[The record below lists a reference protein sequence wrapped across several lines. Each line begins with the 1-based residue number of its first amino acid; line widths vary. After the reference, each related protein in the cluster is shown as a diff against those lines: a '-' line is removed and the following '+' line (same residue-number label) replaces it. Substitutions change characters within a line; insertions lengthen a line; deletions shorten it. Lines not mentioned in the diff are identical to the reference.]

1 MRKFFSFFMVLL
13 TVSVVAENP
22 KPFADTVGPV
32 SIQPVVGG
40 QITCPFMSWGSDVA
54 TILGNGSLTTQKGS
68 IYDKLGVNIT
78 LYRQDDVVQQVKDY
92 MGGKTPFLRGTLS
105 SICLASEI
113 VSSDPATKPVIVLF
127 ESWSLGD
134 HFVARSISKEK
145 PINNLNDLK
154 KLGRK
159 VKIAVQDGGAHVG
172 MLYQILDTAGMTK
185 NDVEFV
191 WAKELAGKGSASEV
205 FAKDPTVDACFAI
218 TPDMAGLISWDFKM
232 DSLYTSKGSGAEG
245 SVVGAKVIVSTQ
257 SMLRAIPDVLAVRA
271 DWYAKNKPTVEK
283 IVAGFLTASSQIATM
298 RADFDTKK
306 KMSPEYKAILTTIQK
321 EFAPGMIPAIEV
333 DGHGLLLDCQFTGLT
348 GQISFFEDK
357 SEVPQTMIGQMKN
370 GLDMAQAFGYIK
382 SRRGFDSPNLNYEN
396 IAKLAGMKYER
407 PDFTKVAA
415 RINAEAINF
424 NTDPDQDSKT
434 IASFTISFEP
444 NNETFSIDQ
453 YRAEFEKAIKSAGT
467 FGNAVVVVRGH
478 SDPTQT
484 LKDFLSAG
492 MQKGLIK
499 RNGSVGS
506 YQYYFNGKPLD
517 VTQTANVVNFIKSG
531 DFDGADVNPKET
543 MQAALNLS
551 LKRAGAVKASI
562 EELAKQSQVR
572 LDLSQI
578 QPVGVGVAEPV
589 IAKPRNLTEAKQNMR
604 VELRIVRVASEAIK
618 SGDFDY

>member
-1 MRKFFSFFMVLL
+1 MAFSVA
-13 TVSVVAENP
+13 AENP
-22 KPFADTVGPV
+22 KPFTDTVGPFSV
-32 SIQPVVGG
+32 QPVVSG
-40 QITCPFMSWGSDVA
+40 QLTCPFMSWGSDSSF
-54 TILGNGSLTTQKGS
+54 LWGNNGLTTQKGS

-78 LYRQDDVVQQVKDY
+78 LYRQDDFAQQVRDY

-113 VSSDPATKPVIVLF
+113 VTSDASTKPVIVLF

-134 HFVARSISKEK
+134 HFIVKSPTIDKK
-145 PINNLNDLK
+145 TINNLNDLK

-172 MLYQILDTAGMTK
+172 MLYQILDTISMTK
-185 NDVEFV
+185 ADVEFV

-205 FAKDPTVDACFAI
+205 FAKDATIDACFAI
-218 TPDMAGLISWDFKM
+218 TPDMAGLTSWDFKP

-283 IVAGFLTASSQIATM
+283 IVAGFLAASNQLVAM

-321 EFAPGMIPAIEV
+321 EFAPGMIPAIEI

-357 SEVPQTMIGQMKN
+357 AEVPQTMIGQMKN

-382 SRRGFDSPNLNYEN
+382 MRRGFDSPNLNYEN

-407 PDFTKVAA
+407 PDFTKVTA
-415 RINAEAINF
+415 RINAETINF
-424 NTDPDQDSKT
+424 NTDPDADSKT
-434 IASFTISFEP
+434 LASFTISFEP
-444 NNETFSIDQ
+444 NNEVFSIDQ
-453 YRAEFEKAIKSAGT
+453 YRAEFEKAIKAAGT

-484 LKDFLSAG
+484 LKDFLTAG
-492 MQKGLIK
+492 MQKGIIK
-499 RNGSVGS
+499 RNGSAGN

-517 VTQTANVVNFIKSG
+517 VTQTQNIVALIKAG

-551 LKRAGAVKASI
+551 LKRAAAVKASI
-562 EELAKQSQVR
+562 EELAKTSGTR

-589 IAKPRNLTEAKQNMR
+589 ISKPRNLTEAKQNMR
-604 VELRIVRVASEAIK
+604 VQLSIQRVPAESIK